1 MKKPR
6 QRKFVYVIIFL
17 SIVIP
22 SAVMLIDIQSGVI
35 LLLLGSWISYQVVR
49 SAARSHEQENDSE
62 AKKLAR
68 HRAEQSH
75 VILVQLVD
83 QFGRD
88 LPMREIQKRMDEAR
102 ANAGPRDTVVGVRYV
117 ISKE

>member
-1 MKKPR
+1 MNKPP

-17 SIVIP
+17 SIIIP
-22 SAVMLIDIQSGVI
+22 SLVMLRDIQSGVI
-35 LLLLGSWISYQVVR
+35 LLLLGSWVSYQVIR
-49 SAARSHEQENDSE
+49 SAARADQQEIDSE

-102 ANAGPRDTVVGVRYV
+102 AKAGPRDTVVGVRYV

>member
-1 MKKPR
+1 MNKPP

-17 SIVIP
+17 SIIIP
-22 SAVMLIDIQSGVI
+22 TVVMLRDIQTGVI
-35 LLLLGSWISYQVVR
+35 LLLLSSWISYLVVR
-49 SAARSHEQENDSE
+49 SAARAHEEDNDSE

-68 HRAEQSH
+68 HRTEQSH
-75 VILVQLVD
+75 IIRVQLVD

-88 LPMREIQKRMDEAR
+88 LPMREIQRRMDEAR
-102 ANAGPRDTVVGVRYV
+102 AKAGPRDTVVGVRHV